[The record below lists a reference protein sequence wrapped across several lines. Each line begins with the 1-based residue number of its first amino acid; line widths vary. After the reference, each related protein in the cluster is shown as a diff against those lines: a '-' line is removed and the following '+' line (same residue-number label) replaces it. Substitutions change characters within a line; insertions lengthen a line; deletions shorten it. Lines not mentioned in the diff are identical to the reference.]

1 MFSIL
6 TFMGLYLIPKHH
18 NLMLIATMKLVKRS
32 ETRTP
37 KNNKWF
43 FWANDITSCRLISV
57 QSCEDWMAK
66 LCTSDSLVILL
77 LSPSLESLIWWVQN
91 PYLFDL
97 HRGNQVNLSLR
108 SLVRK
113 VEFSMVLVHFIVI
126 VVKAK
131 TSFYSL
137 SFVYIIPLSSDI
149 WSHGTG

>member
-1 MFSIL
+1 
-6 TFMGLYLIPKHH
+6 MGQFYVLNLNIYGIIFNPKAPQFNVDCHH
-18 NLMLIATMKLVKRS
+18 EVGKKIWNQNQ
-32 ETRTP
+32 

-126 VVKAK
+126 VVRQKLP
-131 TSFYSL
+131 SILLLLFL
-137 SFVYIIPLSSDI
+137 
-149 WSHGTG
+149 